1 MILEYVNTPTR
12 SALAWR
18 GLANVLLG
26 LVILVWPQ
34 VTVYIVILFF
44 ALNIILVGLFS
55 ILEPLFDNANQH
67 AFLTVVL
74 GILSVAFG
82 VYLIIK
88 PEFAASI
95 AGLLIGFWALLFG
108 VHDLLVSYE
117 AIKVKFKF
125 AWVLVMTGIV
135 SVIFGIYMLLS
146 PLQGILNIIWIIGL
160 YAVVIGS
167 MLLLSSL
174 FVKSSKTKVRTKN
187 A

>member
-34 VTVYIVILFF
+34 VTVYIVIIFF

-55 ILEPLFDNANQH
+55 ILEPLFDKANQH

-88 PEFAASI
+88 PEFAAGI
-95 AGLLIGFWALLFG
+95 AGILIGFWALLFG
-108 VHDLLVSYE
+108 VHDLVVSYE

-125 AWVLVMTGIV
+125 AWVLVFTGIV
-135 SVIFGIYMLLS
+135 SVVFGIYMLLS
-146 PLQGILNIIWIIGL
+146 PVQGILNIVWVIGL
-160 YAVVIGS
+160 YAVVVGS
-167 MLLLSSL
+167 ILLLSSL
-174 FVKSSKTKVRTKN
+174 FMKSSKTKVRVKN